1 MDAKP
6 WIDRYV
12 DRLKADGGITSPAVE
27 SAFRRVPRHRLVET
41 FWRLNPDQTPPV
53 QVDHDPL
60 NPKPPDLDV
69 IYSDQVLCTRAV
81 DVGFTSSSSMPPL
94 MAWMLELLDL
104 QPGHRVLEIGAGTGY
119 NAALVAE
126 IVGAHGRVVSVDIQE
141 DVVAQA
147 ARLLAGLGY
156 PQVVLRAGDGFFGAP
171 EEAPYDRIVATVGC
185 PDLSPHW
192 VCQLR
197 PEGSILVPLAHG
209 GWNPLVQVRLE
220 NGRISGKVMG
230 HSGFMPIQ
238 GELATESPFN
248 FTRGLAPTLE
258 DARELPL
265 FAQVSMDQFSSLCY
279 FIAIRDDRVFV
290 SFMPAGYGLYEE
302 SRGVVLVRPQ
312 EGNVVV
318 GGDESLYD
326 ELRDLYIEWLDLG
339 EPLASDFDLEFVPID
354 DEGAPS
360 HAERTWVVDRKF
372 YRQILTLPG
381 QAIGR
386 KTPDTTQ
393 GPALA
398 DPCETEVERARRLPN
413 A

>member
-1 MDAKP
+1 M
-6 WIDRYV
+6 
-12 DRLKADGGITSPAVE
+12 
-27 SAFRRVPRHRLVET
+27 
-41 FWRLNPDQTPPV
+41 
-53 QVDHDPL
+53 
-60 NPKPPDLDV
+60 
-69 IYSDQVLCTRAV
+69 
-81 DVGFTSSSSMPPL
+81 
-94 MAWMLELLDL
+94 
-104 QPGHRVLEIGAGTGY
+104 
-119 NAALVAE
+119 
-126 IVGAHGRVVSVDIQE
+126 
-141 DVVAQA
+141 
-147 ARLLAGLGY
+147 
-156 PQVVLRAGDGFFGAP
+156 LRAGDGFFGAP

-230 HSGFMPIQ
+230 HSGLMPIQ

-290 SFMPAGYGLYEE
+290 SLMPAGYGLYEE

-381 QAIGR
+381 QAIAR
-386 KTPDTTQ
+386 KTPHTTQ